1 MGVNTS
7 FLDLATG
14 LYRSYERLL
23 NAGQSIF
30 LLAVRLV
37 WGGMFIQT
45 GWGKWHDIPKVVGFF
60 TDLGIP
66 LPTLNAYVVATT
78 ELVGGT
84 FLLLGLL
91 ARLTPV
97 PLCVAMV
104 VAYLT
109 TEQDALHSLIMG
121 DPDPFLSAVPFLFL
135 FSSLLILI
143 FGPGFFSVDRLL
155 ARYFLNKKSPA
166 PVSARN
172 TP

>member
-7 FLDLATG
+7 FLDLAAG

-23 NAGQSIF
+23 NAGQSIL

-37 WGGMFIQT
+37 WGSMFIQT
-45 GWGKWHDIPKVVGFF
+45 GWGKWHDIPRVVGFF
-60 TDLGIP
+60 TELGIP

-91 ARLTPV
+91 ARLIPI

-104 VAYLT
+104 VAYIT
-109 TEQDALHSLIMG
+109 SEQDALHSLMMG
-121 DPDPFLSAVPFLFL
+121 DPDPFLSAAPFLFL
-135 FSSLLILI
+135 FASLLILV
-143 FGPGFFSVDRLL
+143 FGPGAFSVDRLA
-155 ARYFLNKKSPA
+155 ARYFSNKKSSDSVA
-166 PVSARN
+166 ARN
-172 TP
+172 IS